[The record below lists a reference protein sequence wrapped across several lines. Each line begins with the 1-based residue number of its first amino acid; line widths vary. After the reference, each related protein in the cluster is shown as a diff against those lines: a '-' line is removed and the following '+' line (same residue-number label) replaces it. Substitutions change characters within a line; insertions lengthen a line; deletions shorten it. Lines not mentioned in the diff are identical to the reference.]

1 MQLASLLNDSITLSM
16 PLPLPLPL
24 LLLEQDMQLASHLNV
39 SVTLSV
45 PLLLNGPPFP
55 SQLGVPVPAA
65 VSLDL
70 ASCIACIALA
80 NDSTVLYIAD
90 LHLTGLECPM
100 PHNSSSS
107 SNSSNSSNSSSS
119 SGGGN
124 GSSSSSSGSGDGTD
138 LSLPLWAFEFD
149 RLPGV
154 HRVFLRNVTLTLP
167 WEEYRLLLAG
177 LAANATAAGPGAG
190 ASGQQQQQGTLGW
203 SIQVG
208 WCRPGWGVS
217 VGWSILVG
225 WCRPDPDQ
233 CIIKKQV

>member
-1 MQLASLLNDSITLSM
+1 
-16 PLPLPLPL
+16 
-24 LLLEQDMQLASHLNV
+24 MQLASHLNV

-55 SQLGVPVPAA
+55 SRLGVPLPAT

-70 ASCIACIALA
+70 ASCMACIALA
-80 NDSTVLYIAD
+80 NNSAVLLYIAD
-90 LHLTGLECPM
+90 LHLTGLERLVPG
-100 PHNSSSS
+100 
-107 SNSSNSSNSSSS
+107 NSSSS
-119 SGGGN
+119 SGRGGSG
-124 GSSSSSSGSGDGTD
+124 GSTSSSGSGGDGTD

-190 ASGQQQQQGTLGW
+190 AGGKQQQQWQSALGW
-203 SIQVG
+203 SVQVG
-208 WCRPGWGVS
+208 GCGERGG
-217 VGWSILVG
+217 GLAA
-225 WCRPDPDQ
+225 PDPDPVRSSQ
-233 CIIKKQV
+233 IQLDFK